1 MYNREIEMD
10 AVNYSDLRQN
20 LKYYLDRIYN
30 NHDPVIITRK
40 NSENLVIISVE
51 EYNSLL
57 ETSYLLG
64 NEANAL
70 HLKKSIEQL
79 KSKRL
84 IERELIE
91 DE

>member
-1 MYNREIEMD
+1 MN

-30 NHDPVIITRK
+30 NQDPVIITRK

-64 NEANAL
+64 KEANAL
-70 HLKKSIEQL
+70 HLKKSI
-79 KSKRL
+79 
-84 IERELIE
+84 
-91 DE
+91 